1 MHQTKLIVVV
11 LLNFNAGR
19 QWREK
24 SIRDSSLV
32 TNSVC
37 PIRKP
42 IRRSSLVA
50 SRMSNEIVRIYGF
63 YFTTLLRIKFNIHI
77 IEVTMQQMCLLRSPE
92 RSCIY
97 YMHAHFPIDQLSA
110 SNNQTQYTHFLCQ
123 NSTRGKILFR
133 KFRSKIFHVY
143 TRPSTQSNQKVYKCY
158 LLTCVWYRSR
168 KEYTTKL

>member
-50 SRMSNEIVRIYGF
+50 SRMSNEIVRNFRHIWF
-63 YFTTLLRIKFNIHI
+63 LFHYFIAYKIQYSYNRSYYATNVSASFSRKVMHI
-77 IEVTMQQMCLLRSPE
+77 L
-92 RSCIY
+92 
-97 YMHAHFPIDQLSA
+97 HACHFPIDQLSA

-143 TRPSTQSNQKVYKCY
+143 TAVYAVKSES
-158 LLTCVWYRSR
+158 L
-168 KEYTTKL
+168 